1 MKSLAPVILAIILFG
16 CSSKG
21 TNNELSD
28 QQIMPLA
35 VGNSWTFMELPAPG
49 FTGDTTVY
57 SQSVTKDTVMNITI
71 NSVTDI
77 GHWFKVAGVSG
88 MPPTYFANRSVGF
101 YQTFFYFDGTTT
113 QIITTLV
120 AKYPATVGDMYSQ
133 LFPPPIQNV
142 SQRVEVLDTDS
153 TITVP
158 AGTFSCHVYRITL
171 LSDGRRI
178 YDAFYS
184 VGTGLVKSHL
194 YELAPGDN
202 RITTEVRLIGFDLK

>member
-1 MKSLAPVILAIILFG
+1 MKSLAPLVLLIFLSA
-16 CSSKG
+16 CSNKG

-49 FTGDTTVY
+49 FSGDTTVY
-57 SQSVTKDTVMNITI
+57 TQSVTKDTLMSITI
-71 NSVTDI
+71 NSVIDI
-77 GHWFKVAGVSG
+77 GHWFKVAGFLG
-88 MPPTYFANRSVGF
+88 MPPTFFANRSSGF
-101 YQTFFYFDGTTT
+101 FQTFFYFDGTST
-113 QIITTLV
+113 QVITTLV
-120 AKYPATVGDMYSQ
+120 AKYPATVGDLYSQ
-133 LFPPPIQNV
+133 AFPPPIQNV

-153 TITVP
+153 VITVP
-158 AGTFSCHVYRITL
+158 AGTFTCYVYRITL

-184 VGTGLVKSHL
+184 VGTGLIKSHF

-202 RITTEVRLIGFDLK
+202 RVTSEVRLIGFDLK